1 MEKKEKKV
9 YARQYMLKG
18 WDQEVIKNSTVFMI
32 GAGALGCEIAK
43 NLALVGV
50 GKLILVDVDTI
61 ETSNL
66 SRQMLFRPGD
76 EGRGKAE
83 VAAER
88 LKQMNPYMEV
98 EFHNK
103 LLQEVPMNVYQKSDL
118 IMGGLDNIKARLD
131 LNNICLTLK
140 KPLIDSGTLGFEGH
154 VQIVTQG
161 IDGFDETPCL
171 RCLMPVP
178 PTDEKL
184 VAACTP
190 KGVPRKREHCALK
203 AEYDFGK
210 EFGNRPD
217 FDKDEDIE
225 FLAKKANE
233 YVETYKFFPLF
244 RPEDMENVIGNKMP
258 AIQTTTAVIS
268 AIQSHEILKI
278 LHKLK
283 GRDIGPVMNP
293 AYINYNGVYGLFE
306 QIEMA
311 KWEECPA
318 CGDGTDTRKI
328 EIDPEATI
336 RIIFDALAKDG
347 FDFDIKECM
356 VSIERTKQVFWNP
369 FVERLKD
376 ESRKISD
383 VIEENEIIIFSQ
395 PGLDTLRILVGF
407 VK

>member
-1 MEKKEKKV
+1 
-9 YARQYMLKG
+9 MLKG
-18 WDQEVIKNSTVFMI
+18 WDQEIIKDSTVFMI

-43 NLALVGV
+43 NLALIGI
-50 GKLILVDVDTI
+50 GKIIIVDVDTI

-88 LKQMNPYMEV
+88 LKQMNPYMKV
-98 EFHNK
+98 EFYNQ
-103 LLQEVPMNVYQKSDL
+103 LLQEIPMKVYEESD
-118 IMGGLDNIKARLD
+118 IVIGGLDNIKARLD
-131 LNNICLTLK
+131 LNSICLRLK

-154 VQIVTQG
+154 VQVVTQG
-161 IDGFDETPCL
+161 IEDFDDTPCL

-210 EFGNRPD
+210 EFGRRPD
-217 FDKDEDIE
+217 YDNDDDLE

-233 YVETYKFFPLF
+233 YVETYKFPPKF

-283 GRDIGPVMNP
+283 GRDIGPIMNP
-293 AYINYNGVYGLFE
+293 PYINYNGVYGLFE

-318 CGDGTDTRKI
+318 CGSGQDTRKL

-336 RIIFDALAKDG
+336 RILFDAMEKDG
-347 FDFDIKECM
+347 FEFSIEKAM
-356 VSIERTKQVFWNP
+356 VSIELTKEVIWNP
-369 FVERLKD
+369 YVERLKD
-376 ESRKISD
+376 EARKISD
-383 VIEENEIIIFSQ
+383 VIGDHEIIVFSQ
-395 PGLDTLRILVGF
+395 AKTDTLRILVDF
-407 VK
+407 AK